1 MVILSIVI
9 PVYNLE
15 EYVKYTIESVIH
27 QWQEGIELIII
38 NDGSTDSSLTIIN
51 ECFFRFQHIPFKI
64 INQENRGVAAS
75 RNRGVHFS
83 NGKYIMFL
91 DGDDVLSHNAIYSV
105 FGLLESSTKD
115 LIFGGFNKV
124 AEDGKILYEFEDRYR
139 YPKSV
144 TTTDILL
151 REFLLKKF
159 MICIGSFL
167 CRRDFLTNENISF
180 LENLRYGE
188 DVSFFIKCLA
198 KANCISVIPEV
209 FVNYVSRSTSAI
221 GTYLDKSLEVAD
233 LYSKNLEVLMQE
245 IQVNDGV
252 CSNTARLIKTCVIP
266 GLILATV
273 ISLYKA
279 GHPLKDEIPIS
290 FKYRLRRVY
299 FIDTVIGKG
308 RNGIG
313 LYLGAILYSFSPIVF
328 DFMIKLISTR
338 KRF

>member
-1 MVILSIVI
+1 MVVLSIII
-9 PVYNLE
+9 PVYNLK

-38 NDGSTDSSLTIIN
+38 NDGSTDSSLTVIK
-51 ECFFRFQHIPFKI
+51 ECFFEFQHIPFKI
-64 INQENRGVAAS
+64 IDQENRGVAAS
-75 RNRGVHFS
+75 RNKGVHFS
-83 NGKYIMFL
+83 KGKYIMFL
-91 DGDDVLSHNAIYSV
+91 DGDDVLSRNAISSV
-105 FGLLESSTKD
+105 FGSLESSTKD
-115 LIFGGFNKV
+115 LIFGGFDKV
-124 AEDGKILYEFEDRYR
+124 DENGKILYKFEDRYR
-139 YPKSV
+139 YPKGV
-144 TTTDILL
+144 TASDVLL

-167 CRRDFLTNENISF
+167 CRRDFLTNKKIFF

-198 KANCISVIPEV
+198 KANCICVIPEV

-221 GTYLDKSLEVAD
+221 GTYLDKSLGIVD

-273 ISLYKA
+273 ISLFKA

-299 FIDTVIGKG
+299 YIDTVFGKG
-308 RNGIG
+308 RSGVG
-313 LYLGAILYSFSPIVF
+313 LYLGAILYSVSPIIF
-328 DFMIKLISTR
+328 GFMIKLISTR